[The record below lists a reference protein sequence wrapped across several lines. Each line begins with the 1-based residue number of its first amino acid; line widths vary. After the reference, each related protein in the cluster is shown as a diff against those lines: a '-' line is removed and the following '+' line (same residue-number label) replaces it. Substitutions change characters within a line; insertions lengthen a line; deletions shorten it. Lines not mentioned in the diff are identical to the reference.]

1 MSENSNQFLDA
12 LKQMQGVEVGDI
24 VDVEVLDVEDGQI
37 NVGVVNAGVEGVI
50 TRREYTSDRNADL
63 RDLVKPGDKFKA
75 LVLRR
80 AGGDK
85 ENGEFFFSV
94 TRLKEREAYDK
105 LQKDFEEGNAIEG
118 TVTSSVRGGLLVDV
132 GTRGFL
138 PASLISN
145 RYVSDLKPY
154 IGKTMKL
161 KITEID
167 PNKNRLILSH
177 KDLIEEEREEAF
189 DKVASQ
195 LVVGDVIEGKV
206 SRLTNFGGF
215 IDVGGV
221 DGLVHISEISYKHV
235 DKPSDVLKAGQD
247 VKVKVIGIDDDRH
260 RISLSIKQ
268 TEPSPFEQATA
279 DLNEG
284 DVFEGEVK
292 SLTNFGAFVEVADGI
307 QGLVHVSEI
316 SNKHVDKPSDVLKV
330 GQDVKV
336 KVLNIAPSDRR
347 ISLSIKAADS
357 NASSSDNHS
366 SRPRRSRNENSVN
379 NKYMGDNDNGF
390 ALGDII
396 GDQLKDRKMYLPISC
411 SILKES
417 LIFFYYFVLFF

>member
-12 LKQMQGVEVGDI
+12 LKKMQGVEVGDI

-37 NVGVVNAGVEGVI
+37 DVGVKNAGVEGVI
-50 TRREYTSDRNADL
+50 PRREYTSDRNADL
-63 RDLVKPGDKFKA
+63 RKLVKPGDTFKA

-105 LQKDFEEGNAIEG
+105 LQKDFEAGKTIEG

-167 PNKNRLILSH
+167 PNKNRLILLH

-206 SRLTNFGGF
+206 SRLTNFGAF
-215 IDVGGV
+215 VDVGGV

-235 DKPSDVLKAGQD
+235 DKPSDVLKTGQD

-268 TEPSPFEQATA
+268 TLPSPFEQATA
-279 DLNEG
+279 NLHEG

-316 SNKHVDKPSDVLKV
+316 SYKHVDKPSDVLKV
-330 GQDVKV
+330 GQTVKV
-336 KVLNIAPSDRR
+336 KVLNIDPSERR
-347 ISLSIKAADS
+347 ISLSMKAVDS
-357 NASSSDNHS
+357 NNSGNEG
-366 SRPRRSRNENSVN
+366 SRPHRSYNRSSVN
-379 NKYMGDNDNGF
+379 KKYMDNDDNGF

-396 GDQLKDRKMYLPISC
+396 GDQLKDRK
-411 SILKES
+411 
-417 LIFFYYFVLFF
+417 

>member
-37 NVGVVNAGVEGVI
+37 DVGVVNAGVEGVI

-63 RDLVKPGDKFKA
+63 HDLVKPGDKFKA

-177 KDLIEEEREEAF
+177 KDLVEEEREEAF

-206 SRLTNFGGF
+206 SRLTNFGAF

-247 VKVKVIGIDDDRH
+247 VKVKVIGIDNDRH

-284 DVFEGEVK
+284 DIFEGEVK

-330 GQDVKV
+330 GQTVKV
-336 KVLNIAPSDRR
+336 KVLNIDPSDRR

-357 NASSSDNHS
+357 NASSENHN

-379 NKYMGDNDNGF
+379 KKYMSDNDNGF

-396 GDQLKDRKMYLPISC
+396 GDQLKDRK
-411 SILKES
+411 
-417 LIFFYYFVLFF
+417 

>member
-37 NVGVVNAGVEGVI
+37 DVGVVNAGVEGVI
-50 TRREYTSDRNADL
+50 TRREYTSDRNTDL
-63 RDLVKPGDKFKA
+63 HDLVKPGDKFKA

-177 KDLIEEEREEAF
+177 KDLVEEEREEAF

-206 SRLTNFGGF
+206 SRLTNFGAF

-247 VKVKVIGIDDDRH
+247 VKVKVIGIDNDRH

-284 DVFEGEVK
+284 DIFEGEVK

-330 GQDVKV
+330 GQTVKV
-336 KVLNIAPSDRR
+336 KVLNIDPSDRR

-366 SRPRRSRNENSVN
+366 SRPHRSRNENSVN
-379 NKYMGDNDNGF
+379 KKYMGDNDNGF

-396 GDQLKDRKMYLPISC
+396 GDQLKDRK
-411 SILKES
+411 
-417 LIFFYYFVLFF
+417 

>member
-12 LKQMQGVEVGDI
+12 LKKMQGVEVGDI
-24 VDVEVLDVEDGQI
+24 VDVEVLDIEDGQI
-37 NVGVVNAGVEGVI
+37 DVGVENAGVEGVI

-105 LQKDFEEGNAIEG
+105 LQKDFEDGNAVEG
-118 TVTSSVRGGLLVDV
+118 TVTSSVRGGLIVDV

-177 KDLIEEEREEAF
+177 KDLVEEEREEAF

-195 LVVGDVIEGKV
+195 LVVGDVVEGKV
-206 SRLTNFGGF
+206 SRLTNFGAF

-235 DKPSDVLKAGQD
+235 DKPSDVLKVGQD
-247 VKVKVIGIDDDRH
+247 VKVKVIGIDNDRH

-284 DVFEGEVK
+284 DIFEGEVK

-330 GQDVKV
+330 GQSVKV
-336 KVLNIAPSDRR
+336 KVLNIDPSDRR

-357 NASSSDNHS
+357 NASSENHN

-379 NKYMGDNDNGF
+379 KKYMSDNDNGF

-396 GDQLKDRKMYLPISC
+396 GDQLKDRK
-411 SILKES
+411 
-417 LIFFYYFVLFF
+417 

>member
-1 MSENSNQFLDA
+1 MSENSNQFLNA
-12 LKQMQGVEVGDI
+12 LKEMQGVEVGDI
-24 VDVEVLDVEDGQI
+24 VDVEVLDVEDGQLD
-37 NVGVVNAGVEGVI
+37 VGVKDAGVEGVI
-50 TRREYTSDRNADL
+50 THREFTADRGANLA
-63 RDLVKPGDKFKA
+63 DLVKSGDTFKA

-94 TRLKEREAYDK
+94 TRLKEREAFDK
-105 LQKDFEEGNAIEG
+105 LQKDFEAGNAIDG
-118 TVTSSVRGGLLVDV
+118 TVTSAVRGGLLVNV

-145 RYVSDLKPY
+145 RYVSNLKPY

-167 PNKNRLILSH
+167 AAKNRLILSH
-177 KDLIEEEREEAF
+177 KDLVEEEREEVF
-189 DKVASQ
+189 EKVASQ
-195 LVVGDVIEGKV
+195 LVVGDVVEGKI
-206 SRLTNFGGF
+206 SRLTNFGAF
-215 IDVGGV
+215 VDVGGV

-235 DKPSDVLKAGQD
+235 DKPSDVLEAGQD
-247 VKVKVIGIDDDRH
+247 VKVKVIGIDNDRH

-268 TEPSPFEQATA
+268 TEPSPFEQATT
-279 DLNEG
+279 DLHEG

-316 SNKHVDKPSDVLKV
+316 SYKHVDKPSDVLKV
-330 GQDVKV
+330 GQTVKV
-336 KVLNIAPSDRR
+336 KVLNIEPSERR
-347 ISLSIKAADS
+347 ISLSIKATDA
-357 NASSSDNHS
+357 NAQSEAPRQHHQNRNNNAVASKYMSSD
-366 SRPRRSRNENSVN
+366 
-379 NKYMGDNDNGF
+379 DNGF

-396 GDQLKDRKMYLPISC
+396 GDQLKDRQ
-411 SILKES
+411 
-417 LIFFYYFVLFF
+417 

>member
-24 VDVEVLDVEDGQI
+24 VDVEVLDIEDGQI
-37 NVGVVNAGVEGVI
+37 DVGVENAGVEGVI

-177 KDLIEEEREEAF
+177 KDLVEEEREEAF

-206 SRLTNFGGF
+206 SRLTNFGAF

-247 VKVKVIGIDDDRH
+247 VKVKVIGIDNDRH

-284 DVFEGEVK
+284 DIFEGEVK
-292 SLTNFGAFVEVADGI
+292 SLTNFGAFVEVTDGI

-330 GQDVKV
+330 GQSVKV
-336 KVLNIAPSDRR
+336 KVLNIDPSDRR

-357 NASSSDNHS
+357 NASSENHN

-379 NKYMGDNDNGF
+379 KKYMSDNDNGF

-396 GDQLKDRKMYLPISC
+396 GDQLKDRK
-411 SILKES
+411 
-417 LIFFYYFVLFF
+417 

>member
-24 VDVEVLDVEDGQI
+24 VDVEVLDIEDGQI
-37 NVGVVNAGVEGVI
+37 DVGVENAGVEGVI

-105 LQKDFEEGNAIEG
+105 LQKDFEDGNAVEG
-118 TVTSSVRGGLLVDV
+118 TVTSSVRGGLIVDV

-177 KDLIEEEREEAF
+177 KDLVEEEREEAF

-195 LVVGDVIEGKV
+195 LVVGDVVEGKV
-206 SRLTNFGGF
+206 SRLTNFGAF

-235 DKPSDVLKAGQD
+235 DKPSDVLKVGQD
-247 VKVKVIGIDDDRH
+247 VKVKVIGIDNDRH

-268 TEPSPFEQATA
+268 TEPSPFEQVTA

-284 DVFEGEVK
+284 DIFEGEVK

-330 GQDVKV
+330 GQSVKV
-336 KVLNIAPSDRR
+336 KVLNIDPSDRR

-357 NASSSDNHS
+357 NASSENHN

-379 NKYMGDNDNGF
+379 KKYMSDNDNGF

-396 GDQLKDRKMYLPISC
+396 GDQLKDRK
-411 SILKES
+411 
-417 LIFFYYFVLFF
+417 

>member
-206 SRLTNFGGF
+206 SRLTNFGAF

-247 VKVKVIGIDDDRH
+247 VKIKVIGIDDDRH

-330 GQDVKV
+330 DQTVKV
-336 KVLNIAPSDRR
+336 KVLNIDPSDRR

-396 GDQLKDRKMYLPISC
+396 GDQLKDRK
-411 SILKES
+411 
-417 LIFFYYFVLFF
+417 

>member
-12 LKQMQGVEVGDI
+12 LKQMQGVEVGNI

-37 NVGVVNAGVEGVI
+37 AVGVENAGVEGVI
-50 TRREYTSDRNADL
+50 TKREFTADRNANL
-63 RDLVKPGDKFKA
+63 HDLVKPGDKFKA

-94 TRLKEREAYDK
+94 TRLAEREAYKK
-105 LQKDFEEGNAIEG
+105 LQKDFEEGNTVEG
-118 TVTSSVRGGLLVDV
+118 TVVGAVRGGLLVNV

-145 RYVSDLKPY
+145 RYVSDLKPF
-154 IGKTMKL
+154 IGKKMNL

-167 PNKNRLILSH
+167 PEKNRLILSR
-177 KDLIEEEREEAF
+177 KDLIEKERTEAF
-189 DKVASQ
+189 ENVASQ
-195 LVVGDVIEGKV
+195 LVEGDIIEGTV
-206 SRLTNFGGF
+206 SRLTGFGAF
-215 IDVGGV
+215 VDVGGV

-235 DKPSDVLKAGQD
+235 DKPSDVLKTGQK
-247 VKVKVIGIDDDRH
+247 VKVKVIVIDNDRR

-268 TEPSPFEQATA
+268 TLPSPFEEATK
-279 DLNEG
+279 DLTEG
-284 DVFEGEVK
+284 DIIEGK
-292 SLTNFGAFVEVADGI
+292 IKTLTSFGAFVEVADGI

-330 GQDVKV
+330 GETVKV
-336 KVLNIAPSDRR
+336 RVLNIDPNEHR
-347 ISLSIKAADS
+347 ISLSMKQAQPNS
-357 NASSSDNHS
+357 ERENK
-366 SRPRRSRNENSVN
+366 RPRRHNNRDNVA
-379 NKYMGDNDNGF
+379 NKYMNNNDKGF

-396 GDQLKDRKMYLPISC
+396 GDQLKDRK
-411 SILKES
+411 
-417 LIFFYYFVLFF
+417 

>member
-24 VDVEVLDVEDGQI
+24 VNVEVLDVEDGQI
-37 NVGVVNAGVEGVI
+37 DVGVENAGVEGVI

-105 LQKDFEEGNAIEG
+105 LQKDFEEGKAIEG

-177 KDLIEEEREEAF
+177 KDLVEEEREEAF

-206 SRLTNFGGF
+206 SRLTNFGAF

-235 DKPSDVLKAGQD
+235 DKPSDALKAGQD
-247 VKVKVIGIDDDRH
+247 VKVRVIGIDNDRH

-279 DLNEG
+279 NLNEG

-330 GQDVKV
+330 GQTVKV
-336 KVLNIAPSDRR
+336 KVLNIDPSDRR

-357 NASSSDNHS
+357 NTSSSDNNS

-379 NKYMGDNDNGF
+379 KKYMSDNDNGF

-396 GDQLKDRKMYLPISC
+396 GDQLKDRK
-411 SILKES
+411 
-417 LIFFYYFVLFF
+417 

>member
-12 LKQMQGVEVGDI
+12 LKQMQGVEAGDI
-24 VDVEVLDVEDGQI
+24 VDVEVLDIEDGQI
-37 NVGVVNAGVEGVI
+37 DVGVENAGVEGVI

-105 LQKDFEEGNAIEG
+105 LQKDFEDGNAVEG
-118 TVTSSVRGGLLVDV
+118 TVTSSVRGGLIVDV

-177 KDLIEEEREEAF
+177 KDLVEEEREEAF

-195 LVVGDVIEGKV
+195 LVVGDVVEGKV
-206 SRLTNFGGF
+206 SRLTNFGAF

-235 DKPSDVLKAGQD
+235 DKPSDVLKVGQD
-247 VKVKVIGIDDDRH
+247 VKVKVIGIDNDRH

-284 DVFEGEVK
+284 DIFEGEVK

-330 GQDVKV
+330 GQSVKV
-336 KVLNIAPSDRR
+336 KVLNIDPSDRR

-357 NASSSDNHS
+357 NASSENHN

-379 NKYMGDNDNGF
+379 KKYMSDNDNGF

-396 GDQLKDRKMYLPISC
+396 GDQLKDRK
-411 SILKES
+411 
-417 LIFFYYFVLFF
+417 

>member
-24 VDVEVLDVEDGQI
+24 DVEVLDIEDGQI
-37 NVGVVNAGVEGVI
+37 DVGVENAGVEGVI

-105 LQKDFEEGNAIEG
+105 LQKDFEDGNAVEG
-118 TVTSSVRGGLLVDV
+118 TVTSSVRGGLIVDV

-177 KDLIEEEREEAF
+177 KDLVEEEREEAF

-195 LVVGDVIEGKV
+195 LVVGDVVEGKV
-206 SRLTNFGGF
+206 SRLTNFGAF

-235 DKPSDVLKAGQD
+235 DKPSDVLKVGQD
-247 VKVKVIGIDDDRH
+247 VKVKVIGIDNDRH

-284 DVFEGEVK
+284 DIFEGEVK

-330 GQDVKV
+330 GQSVKV
-336 KVLNIAPSDRR
+336 KVLNIDPSDRR

-357 NASSSDNHS
+357 NASSENHN

-379 NKYMGDNDNGF
+379 KKYMSDNDNGF

-396 GDQLKDRKMYLPISC
+396 GDQLKDRK
-411 SILKES
+411 
-417 LIFFYYFVLFF
+417 

>member
-24 VDVEVLDVEDGQI
+24 VDVEVLDIEDGQI
-37 NVGVVNAGVEGVI
+37 DVGVENAGVEGVI

-105 LQKDFEEGNAIEG
+105 LQKDFEDGNAVEG
-118 TVTSSVRGGLLVDV
+118 TVTSSVRGGLIVDV

-177 KDLIEEEREEAF
+177 KDLVEEEREEAF

-195 LVVGDVIEGKV
+195 LVVGDVVEGKV
-206 SRLTNFGGF
+206 SRLTNFGAF

-235 DKPSDVLKAGQD
+235 DKPSDVLKVGQD
-247 VKVKVIGIDDDRH
+247 VKVKVIGIDNDRH

-284 DVFEGEVK
+284 DIFEGEVK

-330 GQDVKV
+330 GQSVKV
-336 KVLNIAPSDRR
+336 KVLNIDPSDRR

-357 NASSSDNHS
+357 NASSENHN

-379 NKYMGDNDNGF
+379 KKYMSDNDNGF

-396 GDQLKDRKMYLPISC
+396 GDHFIKKPT
-411 SILKES
+411 
-417 LIFFYYFVLFF
+417 

>member
-94 TRLKEREAYDK
+94 TRLKEREAYNK

-177 KDLIEEEREEAF
+177 KDLVEEEREEAF
-189 DKVASQ
+189 EKVASQ

-206 SRLTNFGGF
+206 SRLTNFGAF

-247 VKVKVIGIDDDRH
+247 VKVKVIGIDNDRH

-279 DLNEG
+279 DLNKG

-292 SLTNFGAFVEVADGI
+292 SLTNFGAFVEVADDI

-330 GQDVKV
+330 GQTVKV
-336 KVLNIAPSDRR
+336 KVLNIDPSDRR

-379 NKYMGDNDNGF
+379 KKYMGDNDNGF

-396 GDQLKDRKMYLPISC
+396 GDQLKDRK
-411 SILKES
+411 
-417 LIFFYYFVLFF
+417 

>member
-37 NVGVVNAGVEGVI
+37 DVGVENAGVEGVI

-105 LQKDFEEGNAIEG
+105 LQKDFEEGKAIEG

-177 KDLIEEEREEAF
+177 KDLVEEEREEAF

-206 SRLTNFGGF
+206 SRLTNFGSF

-247 VKVKVIGIDDDRH
+247 VKVKVIGIDNDRH

-279 DLNEG
+279 DLHEG

-330 GQDVKV
+330 GQTVKV
-336 KVLNIAPSDRR
+336 KVLNIDPSDRR

-357 NASSSDNHS
+357 SASSSDNNS

-379 NKYMGDNDNGF
+379 KKYMSDNDNGF

-396 GDQLKDRKMYLPISC
+396 GDQLKDRK
-411 SILKES
+411 
-417 LIFFYYFVLFF
+417 

>member
-24 VDVEVLDVEDGQI
+24 VDVEVLDVEEGQI
-37 NVGVVNAGVEGVI
+37 DVGVENAGIEGVI
-50 TRREYTSDRNADL
+50 PRREYTSDRNIDL
-63 RDLVKPGDKFKA
+63 REAVKPGDKLKA
-75 LVLRR
+75 LVLRK

-94 TRLKEREAYDK
+94 TRLKEREAYDE
-105 LQKDFEEGNAIEG
+105 LQKDFEAGKTIEG

-145 RYVSDLKPY
+145 RYVSDLKPF

-167 PNKNRLILSH
+167 PSKNRLILSH

-195 LVVGDVIEGKV
+195 LVVGDVVEGKV
-206 SRLTNFGGF
+206 SRLTNFGAF
-215 IDVGGV
+215 VDVGGV

-279 DLNEG
+279 DLHEG

-292 SLTNFGAFVEVADGI
+292 SLTNFGAFVEVADNI

-316 SNKHVDKPSDVLKV
+316 SYKHVDKPSDVLKV
-330 GQDVKV
+330 GQKVKV
-336 KVLNIAPSDRR
+336 KVLNIDPGEHR
-347 ISLSIKAADS
+347 ISLSMKAAEPKNS
-357 NASSSDNHS
+357 ENEGNRSHS
-366 SRPRRSRNENSVN
+366 SYNRNSVN
-379 NKYMGDNDNGF
+379 KKYMNNDDSGF

-396 GDQLKDRKMYLPISC
+396 GDQLKDRR
-411 SILKES
+411 
-417 LIFFYYFVLFF
+417 

>member
-37 NVGVVNAGVEGVI
+37 DVGVENAGVEGVI

-94 TRLKEREAYDK
+94 TRLKEREAFDK

-177 KDLIEEEREEAF
+177 KDLVEEEREEAF

-195 LVVGDVIEGKV
+195 LVVGDVVEGKV
-206 SRLTNFGGF
+206 SRLTNFGSF

-235 DKPSDVLKAGQD
+235 DKPSDVLKVGQD
-247 VKVKVIGIDDDRH
+247 VKVKVIGIDNDRH

-284 DVFEGEVK
+284 DIFEGEVK

-330 GQDVKV
+330 GQTVKV
-336 KVLNIAPSDRR
+336 KVLNIDPNDRR

-357 NASSSDNHS
+357 NSSSSDNHN
-366 SRPRRSRNENSVN
+366 SRPRRSRNENTVN
-379 NKYMGDNDNGF
+379 KKYMSDNDNGF

-396 GDQLKDRKMYLPISC
+396 GDQLKDRK
-411 SILKES
+411 
-417 LIFFYYFVLFF
+417 

>member
-1 MSENSNQFLDA
+1 MGYDIWEVHMSENSNQFLDA

-37 NVGVVNAGVEGVI
+37 DVGVENAGVEGVI

-63 RDLVKPGDKFKA
+63 RDLVKPSDKFKA

-105 LQKDFEEGNAIEG
+105 LQKDYEEGNAIEG

-177 KDLIEEEREEAF
+177 KDLVEEEREEAF

-206 SRLTNFGGF
+206 SRLTNFGAF
-215 IDVGGV
+215 VDVGGV

-235 DKPSDVLKAGQD
+235 DKPSDVLKAGQE
-247 VKVKVIGIDDDRH
+247 VKVKVIGIDNDRH

-279 DLNEG
+279 NLNEG

-330 GQDVKV
+330 GQEVKV
-336 KVLNIAPSDRR
+336 KVLNIDPSDKR
-347 ISLSIKAADS
+347 ISLSIKATDP
-357 NASSSDNHS
+357 NASSSDNYS
-366 SRPRRSRNENSVN
+366 SRPRRSRNKNSVN
-379 NKYMGDNDNGF
+379 KKYMGDNDNGF

-396 GDQLKDRKMYLPISC
+396 GDQLKDRK
-411 SILKES
+411 
-417 LIFFYYFVLFF
+417 

>member
-24 VDVEVLDVEDGQI
+24 VDVEVLDIEDGQI
-37 NVGVVNAGVEGVI
+37 DVGVENAGVEGVI

-105 LQKDFEEGNAIEG
+105 LQKDFEDGNAVEG
-118 TVTSSVRGGLLVDV
+118 TVTSSVRGGLIVDV
-132 GTRGFL
+132 GIRGFL

-177 KDLIEEEREEAF
+177 KDLVEEEREEAF

-195 LVVGDVIEGKV
+195 LVVGDVVEGKV
-206 SRLTNFGGF
+206 SRLTNFGAF

-235 DKPSDVLKAGQD
+235 DKPSDVLKVGQD
-247 VKVKVIGIDDDRH
+247 VKVKVIGIDNDRH

-284 DVFEGEVK
+284 DIFEGEVK

-330 GQDVKV
+330 GQSVKV
-336 KVLNIAPSDRR
+336 KVLNIDPSDRR

-357 NASSSDNHS
+357 NASSENHN

-379 NKYMGDNDNGF
+379 KKYMSDNDNGF

-396 GDQLKDRKMYLPISC
+396 GDQLKDRK
-411 SILKES
+411 
-417 LIFFYYFVLFF
+417 

>member
-37 NVGVVNAGVEGVI
+37 DVGVVNAGVEGVI
-50 TRREYTSDRNADL
+50 TRREYTPDRNADL
-63 RDLVKPGDKFKA
+63 HDLVKPGDKFKA

-177 KDLIEEEREEAF
+177 KDLVEEEREEAF

-206 SRLTNFGGF
+206 SRLTNFGAF

-247 VKVKVIGIDDDRH
+247 VKVKVIGIDNDRH

-279 DLNEG
+279 DLSEG
-284 DVFEGEVK
+284 DIFEGEVK
-292 SLTNFGAFVEVADGI
+292 SLTNFGAFVEVTDGI

-316 SNKHVDKPSDVLKV
+316 SNKHVDKPSHVLKV
-330 GQDVKV
+330 GQTVKV
-336 KVLNIAPSDRR
+336 KVLNIDPSDRR

-366 SRPRRSRNENSVN
+366 SRPHRSRNENSVN
-379 NKYMGDNDNGF
+379 KKYMGDNDNGF

-396 GDQLKDRKMYLPISC
+396 GDQLKDRK
-411 SILKES
+411 
-417 LIFFYYFVLFF
+417 

>member
-24 VDVEVLDVEDGQI
+24 VDVEVLDVEEGQI
-37 NVGVVNAGVEGVI
+37 DVGVENAGIEGVI
-50 TRREYTSDRNADL
+50 PRREYTSDRNVDL
-63 RDLVKPGDKFKA
+63 REAVKPGDKLKA
-75 LVLRR
+75 LVLRK

-94 TRLKEREAYDK
+94 TRLKEREAYDE
-105 LQKDFEEGNAIEG
+105 LQKDFEEGKTIEG

-145 RYVSDLKPY
+145 RYVSDLKPF

-167 PNKNRLILSH
+167 PSKNRLILSH

-189 DKVASQ
+189 DNVASQ
-195 LVVGDVIEGKV
+195 LVVGDVVEGKV
-206 SRLTNFGGF
+206 SRLTNFGAF
-215 IDVGGV
+215 VDVGGV

-235 DKPSDVLKAGQD
+235 DKPSDILKAGQD

-279 DLNEG
+279 DLHEG

-316 SNKHVDKPSDVLKV
+316 SYKHVDKPSDVLKV
-330 GQDVKV
+330 GQKVKV
-336 KVLNIAPSDRR
+336 KVLNIDPNEHR
-347 ISLSIKAADS
+347 ISLSMKAAEPKNS
-357 NASSSDNHS
+357 ESEGN
-366 SRPRRSRNENSVN
+366 RSRNSYNHNSVN
-379 NKYMGDNDNGF
+379 KKYMNNDDSGF

-396 GDQLKDRKMYLPISC
+396 GDQLKDRR
-411 SILKES
+411 
-417 LIFFYYFVLFF
+417 

>member
-24 VDVEVLDVEDGQI
+24 VDVEVLDIEDGQI
-37 NVGVVNAGVEGVI
+37 DVGVENAGVEGVI

-105 LQKDFEEGNAIEG
+105 LQKDFEDGNAVEG
-118 TVTSSVRGGLLVDV
+118 TVTSSVRGGLIVDV

-177 KDLIEEEREEAF
+177 KDLVEEEREEAF

-195 LVVGDVIEGKV
+195 LVVGDVVEGKV
-206 SRLTNFGGF
+206 SRLTNFGAF

-235 DKPSDVLKAGQD
+235 DKPSDVLKVGQD
-247 VKVKVIGIDDDRH
+247 VKVKVIGIDNDRH

-284 DVFEGEVK
+284 DIFEGEVK
-292 SLTNFGAFVEVADGI
+292 SLTNFGAFVEVTDGI

-330 GQDVKV
+330 GQAVKV
-336 KVLNIAPSDRR
+336 KVLNIDPSDRR

-357 NASSSDNHS
+357 NASSENHN

-379 NKYMGDNDNGF
+379 KKYMSDNDNGF

-396 GDQLKDRKMYLPISC
+396 GDQLKDRK
-411 SILKES
+411 
-417 LIFFYYFVLFF
+417 

>member
-24 VDVEVLDVEDGQI
+24 VDVEVLDIEDGQI
-37 NVGVVNAGVEGVI
+37 DVGVENAGVEGVI

-177 KDLIEEEREEAF
+177 KDLVEEEREEAF

-206 SRLTNFGGF
+206 SRLTNFGAF

-247 VKVKVIGIDDDRH
+247 VKVKVIGIDNDRH

-284 DVFEGEVK
+284 DIFEGEVK
-292 SLTNFGAFVEVADGI
+292 SLTNFGAFVEVTDGI

-330 GQDVKV
+330 GQTVKV
-336 KVLNIAPSDRR
+336 KVLNIDPSDRR

-366 SRPRRSRNENSVN
+366 SRPHRSRNENSVN
-379 NKYMGDNDNGF
+379 KKYMGDNDNGF

-396 GDQLKDRKMYLPISC
+396 GDQLKDRK
-411 SILKES
+411 
-417 LIFFYYFVLFF
+417 

>member
-37 NVGVVNAGVEGVI
+37 DVGVVNAGVEGVI

-63 RDLVKPGDKFKA
+63 HDLVKPGDKFKA

-105 LQKDFEEGNAIEG
+105 LQKDFEDGNAVEG
-118 TVTSSVRGGLLVDV
+118 TVTSSVRGGLIVDV

-177 KDLIEEEREEAF
+177 KDLVEEEREEAF

-195 LVVGDVIEGKV
+195 LVVGDVLEGKV
-206 SRLTNFGGF
+206 SRLTNFGAF

-235 DKPSDVLKAGQD
+235 DKPSDVLKVGQD
-247 VKVKVIGIDDDRH
+247 VKVKVIGIDNDRH

-284 DVFEGEVK
+284 DIFEGEVK

-330 GQDVKV
+330 GQSVKV
-336 KVLNIAPSDRR
+336 KVLNIDPSDRR

-357 NASSSDNHS
+357 NASSENHN

-379 NKYMGDNDNGF
+379 KKYMSDNDNGF

-396 GDQLKDRKMYLPISC
+396 GDQLKDRK
-411 SILKES
+411 
-417 LIFFYYFVLFF
+417 

>member
-37 NVGVVNAGVEGVI
+37 DVGVENAGVEGVI

-105 LQKDFEEGNAIEG
+105 LEKDFEEGNAIEG

-177 KDLIEEEREEAF
+177 KDLVEEEREEAF

-206 SRLTNFGGF
+206 SRLTNFGAF

-235 DKPSDVLKAGQD
+235 DKPSDVLKVGQD

-284 DVFEGEVK
+284 DIFEGEVK

-330 GQDVKV
+330 GQTVKV
-336 KVLNIAPSDRR
+336 KVLNIDPSDRR

-357 NASSSDNHS
+357 NASSSDNHN

-379 NKYMGDNDNGF
+379 KKYMSDNDNGF

-396 GDQLKDRKMYLPISC
+396 GDQLKDRK
-411 SILKES
+411 
-417 LIFFYYFVLFF
+417 

>member
-24 VDVEVLDVEDGQI
+24 VDVEVLDIEDGQI
-37 NVGVVNAGVEGVI
+37 DVGVENAGVEGVI

-63 RDLVKPGDKFKA
+63 HDLVKPGDKFKA

-105 LQKDFEEGNAIEG
+105 LQKDFEEGKAIEG

-177 KDLIEEEREEAF
+177 KDLVEEEREEAF

-206 SRLTNFGGF
+206 SRLTNFGSF

-247 VKVKVIGIDDDRH
+247 VKVKVIGIDNDRH

-279 DLNEG
+279 NLHEG
-284 DVFEGEVK
+284 DVFDGEVK

-330 GQDVKV
+330 GQTVKV
-336 KVLNIAPSDRR
+336 KVLNIDPSDRR

-357 NASSSDNHS
+357 NASSSDNNS

-379 NKYMGDNDNGF
+379 KKYMSDNDNGF

-396 GDQLKDRKMYLPISC
+396 GDQLKDRK
-411 SILKES
+411 
-417 LIFFYYFVLFF
+417 

>member
-37 NVGVVNAGVEGVI
+37 DVGVVNAGVEGVI
-50 TRREYTSDRNADL
+50 TRREYTSDRNTDL
-63 RDLVKPGDKFKA
+63 HDLVKPGDKFKA

-94 TRLKEREAYDK
+94 TRLKEREAYEK

-177 KDLIEEEREEAF
+177 KDLVEEEREEAF

-206 SRLTNFGGF
+206 SRLTNFGAF

-247 VKVKVIGIDDDRH
+247 VKVKVIGIDNDRH

-284 DVFEGEVK
+284 DIFEGEVK
-292 SLTNFGAFVEVADGI
+292 SLTNFGAFVEVTDGI

-330 GQDVKV
+330 GQTVKV
-336 KVLNIAPSDRR
+336 KVLNIDPSDRR

-366 SRPRRSRNENSVN
+366 SRPHRSRNENSVN
-379 NKYMGDNDNGF
+379 KKYMGDNDNGF

-396 GDQLKDRKMYLPISC
+396 GDQLKDRK
-411 SILKES
+411 
-417 LIFFYYFVLFF
+417 

>member
-63 RDLVKPGDKFKA
+63 RDLVKLGDKFKA

-247 VKVKVIGIDDDRH
+247 VKIKVIGIDDDRH

-330 GQDVKV
+330 GQTVKV

-396 GDQLKDRKMYLPISC
+396 GDQLKDRK
-411 SILKES
+411 
-417 LIFFYYFVLFF
+417 